1 MNGSGADGSPAAR
14 FWSILNVLYRP
25 KLERLGPAM
34 SRRFGQKGY
43 LFVDENGQTWEFSQK
58 GGTGKILGSLTPQ
71 VLDQFYS
78 GLLGEPFHFQ
88 EFRFMYNVNTGVPA
102 IIMAQHVHDL
112 MEKYRDWDIRFL
124 EKMKNPDNDKER

>member
-1 MNGSGADGSPAAR
+1 
-14 FWSILNVLYRP
+14 
-25 KLERLGPAM
+25 M